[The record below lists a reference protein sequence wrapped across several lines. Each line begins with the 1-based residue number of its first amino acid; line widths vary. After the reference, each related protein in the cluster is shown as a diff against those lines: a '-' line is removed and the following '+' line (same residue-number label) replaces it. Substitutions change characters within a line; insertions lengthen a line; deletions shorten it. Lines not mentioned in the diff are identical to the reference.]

1 MNQQSTKGPRTAL
14 SRSQQAALVKLLGDD
29 DESVVQSIRDT
40 IFSYGA
46 GAQSWLEPYLL
57 DNDPRVRSRV
67 RQVVH
72 ELGRKAADTEFL
84 SFCIGSGEDLDIEQG
99 EWLLARTRH
108 PEINTAGYQAVI
120 DSFAADLQREID
132 PASGA
137 EGILATINNYLFERQ
152 GFFGN
157 EEEYYDPENSY
168 LNSVMDRRTG
178 NPVSLCLIYLF
189 VARRLKLPAVGI
201 GMPGHFLLRFQ
212 FSTGAVF
219 VDAFNGGR
227 ILSKAD
233 CVKHL
238 TSSNHG
244 FLEAYL
250 APISPR
256 RTLLRVCS
264 NLHHIYKEL
273 DADQEAIRLQ
283 GYLIAL
289 AK

>member
-152 GFFGN
+152 VFFGN
-157 EEEYYDPENSY
+157 EEEYYDP
-168 LNSVMDRRTG
+168 
-178 NPVSLCLIYLF
+178 
-189 VARRLKLPAVGI
+189 
-201 GMPGHFLLRFQ
+201 
-212 FSTGAVF
+212 
-219 VDAFNGGR
+219 
-227 ILSKAD
+227 
-233 CVKHL
+233 
-238 TSSNHG
+238 
-244 FLEAYL
+244 
-250 APISPR
+250 
-256 RTLLRVCS
+256 
-264 NLHHIYKEL
+264 
-273 DADQEAIRLQ
+273 
-283 GYLIAL
+283 
-289 AK
+289 

>member
-1 MNQQSTKGPRTAL
+1 
-14 SRSQQAALVKLLGDD
+14 
-29 DESVVQSIRDT
+29 
-40 IFSYGA
+40 
-46 GAQSWLEPYLL
+46 
-57 DNDPRVRSRV
+57 
-67 RQVVH
+67 
-72 ELGRKAADTEFL
+72 
-84 SFCIGSGEDLDIEQG
+84 
-99 EWLLARTRH
+99 
-108 PEINTAGYQAVI
+108 
-120 DSFAADLQREID
+120 
-132 PASGA
+132 
-137 EGILATINNYLFERQ
+137 
-152 GFFGN
+152 
-157 EEEYYDPENSY
+157 
-168 LNSVMDRRTG
+168 MDRRTG

-189 VARRLKLPAVGI
+189 VARRLKL
-201 GMPGHFLLRFQ
+201 PGHFLLRFQ

-256 RTLLRVCS
+256 RTLLLVCS